1 MRRGSSVR
9 QGPSSRVWGADFS
22 LRGYR
27 AGGGRRSFLSAS
39 KDGRMWYP
47 SMRFGGM
54 AEWLKALVLKTSRV
68 KALVGSN
75 PTSSARLFY
84 PVSIARGGV
93 LFCVK
98 VHLLS
103 IYRRRPA
110 RPLRSPF
117 VEESWSGENTL
128 ARGGAGG
135 VIYILAARRGTPS
148 ETRRGTLKTGYWNTE
163 FEEDPRGSQP
173 DEDS

>member
-1 MRRGSSVR
+1 MPACAWFMARSPEKTPQLESKRYIRRRTPPPLPAHVHTGLRPMRRGPSVR
-9 QGPSSRVWGADFS
+9 QGSSSRVWGADFS
-22 LRGYR
+22 PGLSCR
-27 AGGGRRSFLSAS
+27 GRRSFLSAS
-39 KDGRMWYP
+39 KGGRMWYP

-98 VHLLS
+98 VRLLS
-103 IYRRRPA
+103 IYRRGPVRPSEA
-110 RPLRSPF
+110 LLWRNRGVERMPLRR
-117 VEESWSGENTL
+117 T
-128 ARGGAGG
+128 AQGA
-135 VIYILAARRGTPS
+135 
-148 ETRRGTLKTGYWNTE
+148 
-163 FEEDPRGSQP
+163 
-173 DEDS
+173 